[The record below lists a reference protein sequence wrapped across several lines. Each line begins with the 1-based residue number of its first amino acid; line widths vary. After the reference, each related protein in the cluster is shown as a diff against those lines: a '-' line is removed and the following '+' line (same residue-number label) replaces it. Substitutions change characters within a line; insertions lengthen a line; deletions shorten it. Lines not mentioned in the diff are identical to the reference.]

1 MRFFASPNL
10 HNFPFF
16 ISMKDEQIVGAHCR
30 NQIGFLRKHFVR
42 WFSHSFKLLKVRRWT
57 DKCLCCIIRVSIG
70 KRKHNNIII
79 YYSPLLY
86 HTSNSVDVIFLWF
99 LFHPMIYL
107 RYYKSIKLYIGVP
120 AMA

>member
-1 MRFFASPNL
+1 MFVLYYSRFDRQTQA
-10 HNFPFF
+10 
-16 ISMKDEQIVGAHCR
+16 Q
-30 NQIGFLRKHFVR
+30 QY
-42 WFSHSFKLLKVRRWT
+42 
-57 DKCLCCIIRVSIG
+57 
-70 KRKHNNIII
+70 NNIL
-79 YYSPLLY
+79 YSPLLY